1 MNQKMK
7 RLVWAKAILIFIQF
21 GSIAGFFLLVLVFRG
36 GYGMIKKSHLFKKE
50 IVVIDSMESIQTA
63 HGGQLV
69 CVYFKTNKNISKDL
83 ILPEDKER
91 TKGIKDSIK
100 IWNIPGDNN
109 FTDYRYDGEHEFP
122 KDKYIKQVIYAVLGY
137 MFFIAGW
144 IAAYYVNKKIKKI
157 KNE

>member
-7 RLVWAKAILIFIQF
+7 KLVWAKAILIFIQF
-21 GSIAGFFLLVLVFRG
+21 GSIAGFFLLALVFRG

-50 IVVIDSMESIQTA
+50 IVVIDSMKSNQFA
-63 HGGQLV
+63 HGGQSIK
-69 CVYFKTNKNISKDL
+69 VYFKTLKNISKDL
-83 ILPEDKER
+83 ILPEGKER
-91 TKGIKDSIK
+91 IKGIKDSIK

-109 FTDYRYDGEHEFP
+109 FTDYRYEGEHEFP